1 MGIFGR
7 KKKDGSKEEKKIERL
22 MIKKELHQI
31 LRIQARRSLKDV
43 RQISMRLQLS
53 QMLYQKVRSHPIVF
67 F

>member
-7 KKKDGSKEEKKIERL
+7 KKKDGSKEENKDRKTDDKKGGSSDPENSG
-22 MIKKELHQI
+22 EE
-31 LRIQARRSLKDV
+31 SLKDV